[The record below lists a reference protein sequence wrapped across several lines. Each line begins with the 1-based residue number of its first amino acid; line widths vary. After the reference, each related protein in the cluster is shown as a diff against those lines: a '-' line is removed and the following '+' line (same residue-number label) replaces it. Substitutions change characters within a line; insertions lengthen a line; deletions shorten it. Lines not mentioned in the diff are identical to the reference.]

1 MKTFNR
7 FHLAFR
13 NIIFGVFLKGY
24 QTLLPFFM
32 RTLLIYTLGMEYV
45 GLNGLFTSVLQILNL
60 AELGISQAM
69 TYAMYRPIAE
79 DDSDKICKLLG
90 LYKKYYFYI
99 GLAVG
104 IIGLAFLPFLQSLI
118 SSDVPA
124 DLNIYVLYLL
134 YLASTVISYWMF
146 SYKGSLLEAHQRNDI
161 ISKIQIINLTIQSVL
176 QIIVLI
182 MWKNYYLYII
192 IQVLVQILNQCLIQ
206 IYTKKNYP
214 YCYPKKETDYS
225 YKALV
230 TSNIRDLAFAK
241 FGYVVLTSSDTVII
255 SSFLGLSV
263 LAIYQNY
270 YYLITAIIGFI
281 STLMYGIIASIG
293 NSIVTETKEKNYD
306 DFKTLT
312 FIISWITAICTCC
325 FLCMFQPFMELWV
338 GAKYLFPFNM
348 VILFCIYF
356 YIYEFN
362 QLFNVYKDA
371 AGLWHHDRFR
381 PLITSLCNLIMNIL
395 LVNVIGIEGVLLSTV
410 LSILIVGMP
419 WLIHNIFTYLF
430 KRNMNDY
437 LFTIAQYVLV
447 VLISCILSHNISM
460 LCNVNLYFSLIIRLF
475 IAVSIPSILYL
486 VLFHKTTPFKNFMV
500 LFFRILRRRH

>member
-1 MKTFNR
+1 LETYNR
-7 FHLAFR
+7 SQNAFR
-13 NIIFGVFLKGY
+13 NIIFGIFLKGY

-60 AELGISQAM
+60 TELGISQAM
-69 TYAMYRPIAE
+69 TYAMYKPIA
-79 DDSDKICKLLG
+79 DGNYNKVCNLLS

-99 GLAVG
+99 GLVIIVIG
-104 IIGLAFLPFLQSLI
+104 ISFLPFLPNLI
-118 SSDVPA
+118 SGEIPE
-124 DLNIYVLYLL
+124 DLNLYVLYLL
-134 YLASTVISYWMF
+134 YLSSTVISYWLF
-146 SYKGSLLEAHQRNDI
+146 SYKSSLLEAHQRNDI
-161 ISKIQIINLTIQSVL
+161 ISKIQIINLTIQSFL
-176 QIIVLI
+176 QIIILLV
-182 MWKNYYLYII
+182 WKNYYIYIA
-192 IQVLVQILNQCLIQ
+192 IQILVQILNQCLIQ
-206 IYTKKNYP
+206 IYTKKIYP
-214 YCYPKKETDYS
+214 DCYPKEETDYS
-225 YKALV
+225 YKALI

-270 YYLITAIIGFI
+270 YYLITSIIGFI

-293 NSIVTETKEKNYD
+293 NSIVIETKDKNYN

-312 FIISWITAICTCC
+312 FIISWVTAICTCC

-338 GAKYLFPFNM
+338 GKKYLFPFNM

-371 AGLWHHDRFR
+371 AGLWHYDRFR
-381 PLITSLCNLIMNIL
+381 PLITSLCNLTMNIL
-395 LVNVIGIEGVLLSTV
+395 LVNIIGIEGVLLSTI
-410 LSILIVGMP
+410 LSILFVGMP

-430 KRNMNDY
+430 ERNMKDY
-437 LFTIAQYVLV
+437 LFIVAQYIFV
-447 VLISCILSHNISM
+447 VLISCFLSYKIST
-460 LCNVNLYFSLIIRLF
+460 LFDVNVYLTLIIRLC

-486 VLFHKTTPFKNFMV
+486 ILFHKSTAFKNFV
-500 LFFRILRRRH
+500 TLLLRILKRRH

>member
-1 MKTFNR
+1 
-7 FHLAFR
+7 
-13 NIIFGVFLKGY
+13 
-24 QTLLPFFM
+24 M

-60 AELGISQAM
+60 TELGISQAM
-69 TYAMYRPIAE
+69 TYAMYKPIA
-79 DDSDKICKLLG
+79 DGNYNKVCNLLS

-99 GLAVG
+99 GLVIIVIG
-104 IIGLAFLPFLQSLI
+104 ISFLPFLPNLI
-118 SSDVPA
+118 SGEIPE
-124 DLNIYVLYLL
+124 DLNLYVLYLL
-134 YLASTVISYWMF
+134 YLSSTVISYWLF
-146 SYKGSLLEAHQRNDI
+146 SYKSSLLEAHQRNDI
-161 ISKIQIINLTIQSVL
+161 ISKIQIINLTIQSFL
-176 QIIVLI
+176 QIIILLV
-182 MWKNYYLYII
+182 WKNYYIYIA
-192 IQVLVQILNQCLIQ
+192 IQILVQILNQCLIQ
-206 IYTKKNYP
+206 IYTKKIYP
-214 YCYPKKETDYS
+214 DCYPKEETDYS
-225 YKALV
+225 YKALI

-270 YYLITAIIGFI
+270 YYLITSIIGFI

-293 NSIVTETKEKNYD
+293 NSIVIETKDKNYN

-312 FIISWITAICTCC
+312 FIISWVTAICTCC

-338 GAKYLFPFNM
+338 GKKYLFPFNM

-371 AGLWHHDRFR
+371 AGLWHYDRFR
-381 PLITSLCNLIMNIL
+381 PLITSLCNLTMNIL
-395 LVNVIGIEGVLLSTV
+395 LVNIIGIEGVLLSTI
-410 LSILIVGMP
+410 LSILFVGMP

-430 KRNMNDY
+430 ERNMKDY
-437 LFTIAQYVLV
+437 LFIVAQYIFV
-447 VLISCILSHNISM
+447 VLISCFLSYKIST
-460 LCNVNLYFSLIIRLF
+460 LFDVNVYLTLIIRLC

-486 VLFHKTTPFKNFMV
+486 ILFHKSTAFKNFV
-500 LFFRILRRRH
+500 TLLLRILKRRH